1 MWVELMEVQN
11 AYVAETWSELFAAEG
26 LKILVAPATESQAG
40 AAWTEAGELEPRKLY
55 APHGKLHV
63 AKEILRKI

>member
-11 AYVAETWSELFAAEG
+11 AYVAETWRELFAAEG
-26 LKILVAPATESQAG
+26 LKILVVPRTKP
-40 AAWTEAGELEPRKLY
+40 WTAAGELEPRKLY

-63 AKEILRKI
+63 VKEILRKI